1 MAELEAV
8 GSGEK
13 KELPLSKLEL
23 AEFGPVN
30 KPEGTW
36 EPEHGDQL
44 CSTAHPEETG
54 PLCSRRAGSRRT
66 EGRSEDSVYFLALPE
81 DGCISFIHEIRMD
94 VVNLL

>member
-54 PLCSRRAGSRRT
+54 PLCSRRAGVQTYRRT
-66 EGRSEDSVYFLALPE
+66 F
-81 DGCISFIHEIRMD
+81 
-94 VVNLL
+94 